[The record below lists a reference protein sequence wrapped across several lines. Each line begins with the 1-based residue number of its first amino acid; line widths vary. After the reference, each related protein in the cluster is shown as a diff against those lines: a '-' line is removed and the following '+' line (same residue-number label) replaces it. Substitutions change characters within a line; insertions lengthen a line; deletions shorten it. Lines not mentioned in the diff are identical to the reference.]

1 MLELIRVY
9 RRSLSVG
16 ASLAAIMGATLV
28 MAPQASAAQ
37 YGCPGI
43 QVGNGEQVVE
53 RNSGYAMSTIP
64 VFYDAAT
71 GTNCV
76 VNRRTML
83 GGSGTKAWITVSVW
97 ADGGSPIT
105 DAGNFATQ
113 AGPVKIKAPGKCI
126 NVKATT
132 HKSNGDYGDLQFRG
146 YCG

>member
-1 MLELIRVY
+1 MF

-16 ASLAAIMGATLV
+16 ASLAAIMGGGLM
-28 MAPQASAAQ
+28 MAPEAMAAQ

-43 QVGNGEQVVE
+43 QVGHGESVVE
-53 RNSGYAMSTIP
+53 RNEGYTMSTIP

-71 GTNCV
+71 GYNCV
-76 VNRRTML
+76 VNRRTIL
-83 GGSGTKAWITVSVW
+83 GGSGTKARITVSIW
-97 ADGGSPIT
+97 PDGGSAVT

-132 HKSNGDYGDLQFRG
+132 HKTNGDYGDLQFRG